1 MWIVLLIAGAIA
13 LGTLLFSLI
22 WLAVETFN
30 GGVMWQSGPMYPYY
44 KKAAHEP
51 VRHPRSAE
59 DRNS

>member
-1 MWIVLLIAGAIA
+1 
-13 LGTLLFSLI
+13 LI